1 MGPALAAAGASFAAG
16 LVANQ
21 MTMNKQ
27 VQANK
32 ESMASQNAYSRQNLR
47 DSPVLTLEGLRH
59 AGVSPSTMNGGNFQT
74 ASTPTPSMP
83 SALSAPSLD
92 LLGAL
97 QAQSNI
103 KLQNAE
109 AKKTEAEATSTN
121 IDNQNKQSQNK
132 EIKDALNDSIQ
143 RVLDFYSRT
152 GVDTTSLQNFKD
164 YLDSPDSPFDY
175 GSLKARLDALNYERL
190 LSSNISG
197 DVSDVLDTL
206 IANGKIDADVADD
219 ITHMSHSE
227 RKLLDKQV
235 GLAIK
240 QIAFIDAQ
248 TKESGSK
255 TKVNEKQLDNMRE
268 ERIKLVREQDY
279 IEQETKRSK
288 QSTAQ
293 MRNSD
298 FKTMYANGDY
308 LGVVRTLG
316 LDGWGALLD
325 ALKLIPFLRK

>member
-16 LVANQ
+16 LAANS
-21 MTMNKQ
+21 MTMSKQ
-27 VQANK
+27 AQANK
-32 ESMASQNAYSRQNLR
+32 ESMALQNAYSRRNLR
-47 DSPVLTLEGLRH
+47 DSPSLTLEGLRH
-59 AGVSPSTMNGGNFQT
+59 AGISPATMNGGNFQT

-83 SALSAPSLD
+83 SAPAAPSLD

-109 AKKTEAEATSTN
+109 ADKTSAEAQSTK
-121 IDNQNKQSQNK
+121 IDNQNKQSQNI
-132 EIKDALNDSIQ
+132 EIKDALNDSVQ
-143 RVLDFYSRT
+143 RVLDFYKRT

-164 YLDSPDSPFDY
+164 YLESPDSPFDY
-175 GSLKARLDALNYERL
+175 GSMKARLDALNYEKL

-219 ITHMSHSE
+219 IAHMTHSQ

-235 GLAIK
+235 GLAVK

-255 TKVNEKQLDNMRE
+255 MKVNEKQLENMRE
-268 ERIKLVREQDY
+268 ERIKLMREQDY

-316 LDGWGALLD
+316 LDGWSALLD

>member
-27 VQANK
+27 AQANK
-32 ESMASQNAYSRQNLR
+32 ESMALQNAYSRQNLR
-47 DSPVLTLEGLRH
+47 DSPALTLEGLRH
-59 AGVSPSTMNGGNFQT
+59 AGVSPATMNGGNFQT
-74 ASTPTPSMP
+74 ASAPTPSMP
-83 SALSAPSLD
+83 STLATPSLD

-97 QAQSNI
+97 QAQSSI

-121 IDNQNKQSQNK
+121 IDNQNKQSQNI
-132 EIKDALNDSIQ
+132 EIKDALNDSVQ
-143 RVLDFYSRT
+143 RVLDFYKRT

-175 GSLKARLDALNYERL
+175 GSMRARLDALNYEKL

-219 ITHMSHSE
+219 IVHMTHIQ

-255 TKVNEKQLDNMRE
+255 TKVNEKQLENMRE
-268 ERIKLVREQDY
+268 ERIKLMREQDY

-316 LDGWGALLD
+316 LDGWSALLD